1 MTAGVRRQ
9 YSARYDMGRLTEEL
23 DRLFDRADELDRG
36 SEIAGDI
43 NRYLCVRVSGL
54 LEQSIL
60 MLGRSAVEAHSYG
73 IGQQFGLSWL
83 ERAPNPSK
91 VEIVKFVGRFSS
103 CWADELTAL
112 LKDDERGTRLNS
124 LIGIRNDVAHG
135 KNQGV
140 SLMQAR
146 GYYELVREVID
157 WVADRLEPKAG
168 MSAASTP

>member
-60 MLGRSAVEAHSYG
+60 MLADRIFLVGQH